1 MAFLELNVYSEA
13 LGMQT
18 QVYVCMPQKNNRGE
32 IGIGNAE
39 TDKPK
44 CLYLLHGL
52 SDDHT
57 IWLRRTSID
66 RYAQNNGLCVIMP
79 DGARSFYTDMRHG
92 GKYYTYIAEELPR
105 ILSGLL
111 NISTKKEDTFI
122 AGLSMGGYGA
132 LKIGL
137 KNPDRFAKIGALSSV
152 CDVSWVRHAHP
163 MDADAIFGA
172 DAPAPKEDD
181 LFYLAENCKERPE
194 IFMACGTEDF
204 LYKANQSFREHL
216 EALGYD
222 FEYYESHGAHTWEFW
237 DENIQRIIAFLL
249 K

>member
-92 GKYYTYIAEELPR
+92 GKYYTYISEELPR

-122 AGLSMGGYGA
+122 AGLSPARMASKKDPVIA
-132 LKIGL
+132 L
-137 KNPDRFAKIGALSSV
+137 RS
-152 CDVSWVRHAHP
+152 
-163 MDADAIFGA
+163 
-172 DAPAPKEDD
+172 E
-181 LFYLAENCKERPE
+181 
-194 IFMACGTEDF
+194 
-204 LYKANQSFREHL
+204 
-216 EALGYD
+216 
-222 FEYYESHGAHTWEFW
+222 
-237 DENIQRIIAFLL
+237 
-249 K
+249 